1 MGLFPGT
8 GFGGAVAEKNPGAN
22 STPPARVLVVDDNEQ
37 NLELLDALLTVK
49 GYEIIKARN
58 GAEALKMV
66 EEAPPHIILLDV
78 LMPVMDGYE
87 TCRRL
92 KSNEATRFIP
102 VVLITALNGFEDRVM
117 GIEAGADD
125 FISKP
130 FQKTELLA
138 RVKSLVR
145 VKNLLNELENA
156 QNVLFSL
163 AIALEFN
170 DPYTHGHSQRV
181 ADEGQKLAAFLGLS
195 ESEQKII
202 RYGGIVHDIG
212 KIATDKDVLH
222 KPGPLN
228 SMEFKHIKEHPVV
241 GEKICEPL
249 SFAKPF
255 LPIIR
260 SHHEKFNG
268 KGYPDGLAGNEI
280 PYGVR
285 IIGVVDIF
293 DALTTA
299 RPYRKALPKDVA
311 IEVLKRE
318 AVKGALDPDIVRAF
332 IEITAPALDIQ
343 H

>member
-8 GFGGAVAEKNPGAN
+8 GFGGAVAKKNPETN
-22 STPPARVLVVDDNEQ
+22 SAPLARVLVVDDNEQ

-49 GYEIIKARN
+49 GYEVIKARN
-58 GAEALKMV
+58 GVEALKMV

-92 KSNEATRFIP
+92 KSNENTQFIP

-163 AIALEFN
+163 AIALHLN
-170 DPYTHGHSQRV
+170 HPYTHGHSQRV
-181 ADEGQKLAAFLGLS
+181 PDQGQNL
-195 ESEQKII
+195 
-202 RYGGIVHDIG
+202 
-212 KIATDKDVLH
+212 
-222 KPGPLN
+222 
-228 SMEFKHIKEHPVV
+228 
-241 GEKICEPL
+241 
-249 SFAKPF
+249 
-255 LPIIR
+255 
-260 SHHEKFNG
+260 
-268 KGYPDGLAGNEI
+268 
-280 PYGVR
+280 
-285 IIGVVDIF
+285 
-293 DALTTA
+293 
-299 RPYRKALPKDVA
+299 
-311 IEVLKRE
+311 
-318 AVKGALDPDIVRAF
+318 
-332 IEITAPALDIQ
+332 
-343 H
+343 